1 MRMLQDKLAEDGI
14 SLTYTKN
21 FEDNMTEN
29 GYDPVYGAR
38 PVKRLIQRELV
49 NKLARAV
56 LEGSIRRDSAIE
68 VDSTP
73 EGEVIL
79 RNVRV

>member
-1 MRMLQDKLAEDGI
+1 MGIVSSGYNDRVIGYFYRMVKD
-14 SLTYTKN
+14 
-21 FEDNMTEN
+21 

-56 LEGSIRRDSAIE
+56 LEGTVRKSSTIE
-68 VDSTP
+68 VDCDP
-73 EGEVIL
+73 DGKVLL
-79 RNVRV
+79 RNK